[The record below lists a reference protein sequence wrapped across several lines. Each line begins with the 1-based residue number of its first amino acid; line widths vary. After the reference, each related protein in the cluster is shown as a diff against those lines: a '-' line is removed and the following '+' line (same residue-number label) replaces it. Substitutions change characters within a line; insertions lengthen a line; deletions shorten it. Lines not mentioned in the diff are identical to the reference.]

1 MYDECFK
8 NNVKI
13 FYKQFKHNWYMYD
26 DVLKLMINFKKK
38 FKNILYM
45 YDGYLKINVKFQKNI

>member
-1 MYDECFK
+1 
-8 NNVKI
+8 
-13 FYKQFKHNWYMYD
+13 MYD
-26 DVLKLMINFKKK
+26 DILKLMINFKKK